1 MSLLSPNRWKY
12 RKQMLGRMG
21 GISTSGTTVAFWQFG
36 LKAMW
41 NTFLTSRQIE
51 SARKVIS
58 RHIKKI
64 GKMWIRVF
72 PDVPITKK
80 PLEVKMGA
88 GKWNVSH
95 YAARIKRW
103 KIIFEIVGVDRI
115 TATEIFKQAWYK
127 LPFPVKTVEK
137 GEIN

>member
-1 MSLLSPNRWKY
+1 MLLTPNRWKY
-12 RKQMLGRMG
+12 RKQMLWRMG
-21 GISTSGTTVAFWQFG
+21 GISTAWTTVVFWQFG

-41 NTFLTSRQIE
+41 NAFLTSRQIE

-58 RHIKKI
+58 RNIKKI

-103 KIIFEIVGVDRI
+103 RVIFELVWVDRA
-115 TATEIFKQAWYK
+115 TAGEILKQAWYK
-127 LPFPVKTVEK
+127 LPFPIKIVEK